1 MLGKHKKMT
10 ISEFEKWSRFV
21 SSLRDKAVAGRWI
34 LHSIMPIYGSSF
46 SLFTAMQILDMY
58 NQVLYNYKNITNV

>member
-1 MLGKHKKMT
+1 MQERL
-10 ISEFEKWSRFV
+10 
-21 SSLRDKAVAGRWI
+21 I

-58 NQVLYNYKNITNV
+58 NQVLYNYKNITNVRKVLILAKLKKTFISVDSCFLLLFD